1 MIERL
6 VHASVV
12 HRRWVVGLAALASL
26 GLGVFAFRLS
36 FDALP
41 DVTPNQVQILT
52 RAPGLTP
59 EEVERLV
66 TRPIE
71 TALGGMPGLAT
82 QRSTSQAGLSEVVAI
97 FDDRADPYRARQL
110 VQERLA
116 TVAVPEGVEAPEMG
130 PHSGGLGEIFQFT
143 LESPVRTPAELLELA
158 RIRIAPL
165 LRSVPGVVEVNTWGG
180 EERTLAVDADPQ
192 RLAARGISF
201 DELREALARATGSA
215 AGESLPAGG
224 GRALV
229 RGLARPQSPSELAA
243 AVIRRDGGG
252 EVVRVGDV
260 AEVSWGAR
268 PRLGTATADGRG
280 EVVYVM
286 AQMLRGE
293 NALEVVDRIREVVPE
308 LRRAVPDDVTLRLVY
323 DRSHLVD
330 ATLATVSKN
339 LVEGGL
345 LVVVVL
351 FAMLG
356 SLRAGLLVA
365 TAIPFSML
373 FAAAGMV
380 VFGIPGNLMSLGAI
394 DFGLLVDGAV
404 VMVEAIFRRLD
415 PKKNPDVA
423 SLSRSPLERRGFV
436 ARIAASVARPV
447 FFAVVV
453 ILLVY
458 TPIVSLTGVDGKMFR
473 PMALTMIFALTGA
486 LVYSLTV
493 VPALASL
500 LLRPE
505 DVPKKDPLLVRLI
518 DRIYG
523 RLLPGATSRPVV
535 VAVVAGLALVGSG
548 ILFSRLGTEF
558 IPQLDEGD
566 LVLQVAR
573 DPDISLETAIREAN
587 HLEATLLQAAP
598 EVVQVAS
605 RIGSPAVAT
614 DPMGLEESDIF
625 IRLRPRSEW
634 RKGLTREALIAEL
647 EAAMQERAPGGEAAF
662 TQPIQMRFN
671 EMVGGETTDVAL
683 SIFGEDLEE
692 LRRLAEASRDAI
704 ARIQGATDVRVM
716 SPPDVAMVEVL
727 PDPILA
733 AQAGLSAREVLDA
746 VTAIRVGIE
755 VGTTWDGPIEIPIVL
770 HAGRETSAFDLERL
784 PVVAED
790 GRLVPLSRV
799 AKIRTVQT
807 PSSISHDDGQ
817 RRIVVGFN
825 VRGNDLGG
833 VARASREA
841 VEPILSNVTGI
852 RWDWG
857 GQIENLASAQR
868 RLAVV
873 VPVVLLSIATLLV
886 FTFHRIRPALI
897 LLLQIPFATIGGI
910 AALWLRDMPLSI
922 SAIIGFIALSGI
934 ATLNGVVL
942 MHRLLENERR
952 GLSPAEAAKEA
963 ARSRSHPVLMTALV
977 AALGFVPMATATG
990 IGAEVQRPLATV
1002 VVAGLVTS
1010 TALTL
1015 LVLPSIYPWLARI
1028 GRRPP
1033 EPEAPLVRDEDGLAP
1048 R

>member
-6 VHASVV
+6 VHAAVV
-12 HRRWVVGLAALASL
+12 HRRLVLVLALLVSLALAS
-26 GLGVFAFRLS
+26 FAVRLS

-82 QRSTSQAGLSEVVAI
+82 QRSTSQAGLSSVVAI
-97 FDDRADPYRARQL
+97 FDDDADPYRARQL

-116 TVAVPEGVEAPEMG
+116 TVEVPEGVEAPEMG

-143 LESPVRTPAELLELA
+143 LESPVRTPAELLEIA
-158 RIRIAPL
+158 RFRIAPV

-180 EERTLAVDADPQ
+180 EERTLAVEADPQ

-201 DELREALARATGSA
+201 EELRDALGRATGSA

-224 GRALV
+224 GRALL
-229 RGLARPQSPSELAA
+229 RGMARPASPSDLAA
-243 AVIRRDGGG
+243 AVIRRDEGG

-260 AEVSWGAR
+260 AEVRWGAR
-268 PRLGTATADGRG
+268 PRLGAATADGRG

-293 NALEVVDRIREVVPE
+293 NALQVVGRIREVIPE
-308 LRRAVPDDVTLRLVY
+308 LVRAVPEDVTLRLVY

-330 ATLATVSKN
+330 ATLATVTKN

-345 LVVVVL
+345 LVVIVL

-415 PKKNPDVA
+415 P
-423 SLSRSPLERRGFV
+423 RRDPHVSSVVRDAGARRDFV
-436 ARIAASVARPV
+436 AEIASSVARPV

-458 TPIVSLTGVDGKMFR
+458 TPIVTLTGVDGKMFR
-473 PMALTMIFALTGA
+473 PMALTMVFALAGA

-518 DRIYG
+518 DRVYG
-523 RLLPGATSRPVV
+523 KALPAVTSRPTV
-535 VAVVAGLALVGSG
+535 VAVVAGFALAGSG
-548 ILFSRLGTEF
+548 FLLSRLGTEF

-566 LVLQVAR
+566 LVLQMVR
-573 DPDISLETAIREAN
+573 SPDISVETAVREASHLETVL
-587 HLEATLLQAAP
+587 LETAP

-614 DPMGLEESDIF
+614 DPMGLHQSDVF
-625 IRLRPRSEW
+625 IRLKPRTEW
-634 RKGLTREALIAEL
+634 REGLTREALIAEL
-647 EAAMQERAPGGEAAF
+647 EQAVLERAPGGEMGF

-671 EMVGGETTDVAL
+671 EMVGGETTDIAL
-683 SIFGEDLEE
+683 SIYGEDLEE
-692 LRRLAEASRDAI
+692 LRQLAEASRDAI

-716 SPPDVAMVEVL
+716 IPPDVALIEVV

-733 AQAGLSAREVLDA
+733 AQAGLTAQEILDA
-746 VTAIRVGIE
+746 VTAIRAGIE
-755 VGTTWDGPIEIPIVL
+755 VGTTWEGPVQIPIVL
-770 HAGRETSAFDLERL
+770 QAGRATSAFDLERL
-784 PVVAED
+784 PVVGEG
-790 GRLVPLSRV
+790 GRLVLLSRV
-799 AKIRTVQT
+799 ARIRTVQT
-807 PSSISHDDGQ
+807 PSAVSHDDGQ

-825 VRGNDLGG
+825 VRGRDLGA
-833 VARASREA
+833 VASESREA
-841 VEPILSNVTGI
+841 VEPILSKVTGI
-852 RWDWG
+852 RWKWG
-857 GQIENLASAQR
+857 GQMENLASAQR

-873 VPVVLLSIATLLV
+873 VPIVLLSITALLV
-886 FTFHRIRPALI
+886 FTFRALRPALI
-897 LLLQIPFATIGGI
+897 LLLQIPFATVGGVV
-910 AALWLRDMPLSI
+910 ALWLRDMPLSI
-922 SAIIGFIALSGI
+922 SAIIGFIALSGV

-942 MHRLLENERR
+942 MHRLLENERH
-952 GLSPAEAAKEA
+952 GLSHAEAAREA
-963 ARSRSHPVLMTALV
+963 ARTRSHPVLMTALV
-977 AALGFVPMATATG
+977 ASLGFVPMATATG

-1015 LVLPSIYPWLARI
+1015 LVLPSIYPWLARL
-1028 GRRPP
+1028 GRRP
-1033 EPEAPLVRDEDGLAP
+1033 AKV
-1048 R
+1048 